1 MCLFLLIVF
10 VKLIVDELNNEIYI
24 KKYSLLKYK
33 ICLFLHTYYSN
44 TMYNMPSEL

>member
-24 KKYSLLKYK
+24 CLLKYK